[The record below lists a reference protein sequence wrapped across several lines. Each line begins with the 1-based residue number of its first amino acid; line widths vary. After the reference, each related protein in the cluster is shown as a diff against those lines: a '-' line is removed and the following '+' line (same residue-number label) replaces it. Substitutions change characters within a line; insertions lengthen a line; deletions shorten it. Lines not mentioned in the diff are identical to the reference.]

1 MLKRIVHIALCFL
14 VTTWILAL
22 SGSRVSAQT
31 TDPGKDSL
39 KVVERV
45 SEARELLDSG
55 ESFPALNVLGE
66 ALTIAMQLRLETYE
80 ALILELI
87 GDIYMMVDD
96 PEEAIPYF
104 IRVASMF
111 EYRGDSVSMV
121 PVYLKTGDA
130 YLQVTAYERA
140 GEYYQKARS
149 LPGGLESTMEMMLM
163 EKLGSTSL
171 LSGNYKEAQE
181 YYARYEEL
189 LVAQGEI
196 PVAAWTQLVQASR
209 AAGDFDQCV
218 EHSLKLLSHYVNTG
232 DLSATALM
240 ENNLGYY
247 LTELGRYPE
256 ALEYYEKAAL
266 HAESAGMPSGEVAV
280 RQANMGVCYQ
290 NMNEPDE
297 AKDYLNDAL
306 SGLKGEEYS
315 ADRSRIENIQALIYF
330 NENDLYNAGSFCRG
344 AISSAELAGEARLL
358 ADAYLTYSNVLR
370 AGNDPVSAL
379 RYYESYLAI
388 RDSLQ
393 LEALLKEEQRKQMLA
408 RLDRAEN
415 DLLLRLREER
425 VNELA
430 INELTLQLEREEQ
443 ARELLAR
450 ESDLQLLEQERLR
463 QSLVITEQQHRV
475 EQQERQNRI
484 LEQEQRIAR
493 LALEQEQQKQKESE
507 QEIRLL
513 EQQQRLVELSQEK
526 QKKQRQA
533 LLGIVFLMILVVVLV
548 TGSLISTRRKK
559 RQLARQKK
567 EIEEKNLDL
576 EHKNEEISAQRDE
589 IEAQRD
595 EIEAQRN
602 LLFDQKEEIEQNSV
616 EITNS
621 IEYAERIQM
630 AALPNLGLLDEFVDG
645 YFLLFMPRDI
655 VSGDFYWVAR
665 VEGLTVLVV
674 ADCTGHGVPGAFMS
688 MMGMSLLKEIVQKE
702 YLTHPG
708 VILRRMRKE
717 IIRSLGQKGTAG
729 EQRDGMD
736 ISLIEINH
744 QEQKVQFAGA
754 YNSLY
759 LVRDRAREAP
769 DIEGMTSLE
778 GENGGDLIL
787 YDIPGDRMPV
797 AFHDRMDK
805 FTTHEFRI
813 TKGDQLYMYT
823 DGFADQFGGE
833 RGKKFKYRP
842 FKNLILSHANLA
854 MEEQNKALTGRLL
867 EWKGEYDQVDDICM
881 IGLRF

>member
-1 MLKRIVHIALCFL
+1 MRSRNLHIAIRFFA
-14 VTTWILAL
+14 TTWILAGAGNPVL
-22 SGSRVSAQT
+22 GQPS
-31 TDPGKDSL
+31 DMDSTRL
-39 KVVERV
+39 VEQV
-45 SEARELLDSG
+45 TEARELY
-55 ESFPALNVLGE
+55 ESSESYAALNKLGE
-66 ALTIAMQLRLETYE
+66 ALTLAMTSRSE
-80 ALILELI
+80 AFESEILELI
-87 GDIYMMVDD
+87 GDIYMDVGD

-111 EYRGDSVSMV
+111 EYQGDSLAMA
-121 PVYLKTGDA
+121 PVFLKTGDA
-130 YLQVTAYERA
+130 YMQVTAYERA
-140 GEYYQKARS
+140 LEYYQKAAS
-149 LPGGLESTMEMMLM
+149 FPGEFGSATELVLQ
-163 EKLGSTSL
+163 EKLGSAAL
-171 LSGNYKEAQE
+171 HSGRSEEALV
-181 YYARYEEL
+181 YYAQYEEKL
-189 LVAQGEI
+189 TAQGKS
-196 PVAAWTQLVQASR
+196 PVAAWTQQVNASR
-209 AAGDFDQCV
+209 SSGDYEECIK
-218 EHSLKLLSHYVNTG
+218 HSLKLLEYYQNSG
-232 DLSATALM
+232 DISNMALM

-256 ALEYYEKAAL
+256 ALKYYEMAAT
-266 HAESAGMPSGEVAV
+266 HAESVGLAPGEVAV
-280 RQANMGVCYQ
+280 RRANMGVCYQ
-290 NMNEPDE
+290 NMNEPRE
-297 AKDYLNDAL
+297 AKDLLNEAL
-306 SGLKGEEYS
+306 SELKGEEYA

-344 AISSAELAGEARLL
+344 AISSAELASDDRLL
-358 ADAYLTYSNVLR
+358 ADAYLTYSGVLR

-393 LEALLKEEQRKQMLA
+393 LEDLLKEEQRKQMLS

-450 ESDLQLLEQERLR
+450 ESDLRLLEQERLR
-463 QSLVITEQQHRV
+463 QSLVISEQQHRV

-493 LALEQEQQKQKESE
+493 LALEQEQQKQREAE

-513 EQQQRLVELSQEK
+513 EQQQRLDQLSLEK
-526 QKKQRQA
+526 QKEQRQA
-533 LLGIVFLMILVVVLV
+533 LLGIVVLMILVVALV
-548 TGSLISTRRKK
+548 TGSLISAQRKK

-567 EIEEKNLDL
+567 EIEAKNLDL

-630 AALPNLGLLDEFVDG
+630 AALPDLGMLDEIADS

-717 IIRSLGQKGTAG
+717 IIRSLGQTGTAG

-759 LVRDRAREAP
+759 LVRERTREAP
-769 DIEGMTSLE
+769 EIEGMTSLE
-778 GENGGDLIL
+778 DENGGDLIL

-805 FTTHEFRI
+805 FTTHEFRVA
-813 TKGDQLYMYT
+813 KGDQLYMYT

-842 FKNLILSHANLA
+842 FKKLILAHANLS
-854 MEEQNKALTGRLL
+854 MEEQNEALTANLL
-867 EWKGEYDQVDDICM
+867 DWKGDYDQVDDICM